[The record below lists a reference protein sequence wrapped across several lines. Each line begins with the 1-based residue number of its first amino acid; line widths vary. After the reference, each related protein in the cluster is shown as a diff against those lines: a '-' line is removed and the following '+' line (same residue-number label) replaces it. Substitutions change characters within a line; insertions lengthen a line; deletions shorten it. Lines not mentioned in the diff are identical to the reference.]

1 MSSEPSSLSDGVRGA
16 DWAATPERLAEIV
29 RLAPIGIGIVDREGH
44 TILTNDALRGVLG
57 YSREEFAQVTF
68 RTYSHPDDIERNDQ
82 LFAEMF
88 AGVRDHFEMDKRFF
102 HKDGHIVWGRLQV
115 SLLREGDDEPMF
127 AIGMLQDV
135 AEEKRLQAELQRLAF
150 EDPLTG
156 LANRRLFLDRVEHQL
171 QRGRRTGG
179 PLGAV
184 LFADVDDF
192 KTLNDTLGHQA
203 GDEVLIAMAERVTGC
218 LRPGDTAARLGGDE
232 FAVLL
237 EEVEDMDH
245 AVTISERLRTAIEA
259 PLTVADRIVAPSA
272 SIGVALL
279 SEGHDPDRVL
289 RDADLAMYRAKSMGS
304 GQIAAFTPVLLDEAL
319 RRMEQGTVSRPVDE
333 AVGLSADS
341 DEDDAFEASA

>member
-16 DWAATPERLAEIV
+16 DWATTPERLAEIV

-304 GQIAAFTPVLLDEAL
+304 GQIAAFTPVLLAEAL
-319 RRMEQGTVSRPVDE
+319 RRMEQGTISRPVDE